1 MALIKCKEC
10 GHEVSTQAV
19 SCPNCGTVIKKK
31 TGCLT
36 YLGAGF
42 ALIVGLGVIG
52 SLIPNTNTTKPETG
66 VTIPSVGEQFVTFE
80 KYQKIENG
88 MTYEQ
93 VKQIIGHEG
102 EELSQN
108 EIAGIKTIMYQ
119 WVNKN
124 GSNMNAMFQN
134 DAVVQKS
141 QFGLK

>member
-1 MALIKCKEC
+1 M
-10 GHEVSTQAV
+10 
-19 SCPNCGTVIKKK
+19 
-31 TGCLT
+31 
-36 YLGAGF
+36 
-42 ALIVGLGVIG
+42 IG
-52 SLIPNTNTTKPETG
+52 SLIPDTNTTKPQTG
-66 VTIPSVGEQFVTFE
+66 ITIPSVGEQFVTFE

-88 MTYEQ
+88 MTYDQ

-134 DAVVQKS
+134 DDVVQKS
-141 QFGLK
+141 QFRLK